1 MNIFISNKKAMSNIK
16 KLIKNKRTSLGF
28 TQSELAKMIGVTS
41 VAISKWELGLTKPR
55 PKHCQKLGSVLGINE
70 KVLMGTEKTKRSNY
84 IEIPFYND
92 VCAAAGDGYVN
103 QEQCCNESIMVPLEV
118 IAGSQRKDVI
128 CVSAKGDSMYP
139 VFGDGS
145 ILAIDRS
152 MTEIKDG
159 MIYVVSHGESLRV
172 KVLFNILD
180 GIRLCSFNPMFKDE
194 EYSYFD
200 LKEFKIIGKVI
211 WYSVTLQ

>member
-1 MNIFISNKKAMSNIK
+1 MSNIQN
-16 KLIKNKRTSLGF
+16 LIKNKRISLGF
-28 TQSELAKMIGVTS
+28 TQSELAKIIGVTP

-55 PKHCQKLGSVLGINE
+55 PKYCQKLESVLGISA
-70 KVLMGTEKTKRSNY
+70 KVLMGTEKIKRSNY
-84 IEIPFYND
+84 IEIPFYSD

-103 QEQCCNESIMVPLEV
+103 QERCCNESIMVPLQAIV
-118 IAGSQRKDVI
+118 GSQKKDVI
-128 CVSAKGDSMYP
+128 CISAKGDSMYP

-145 ILAIDRS
+145 ILAIDKS
-152 MTEIKDG
+152 ITEIKDG

-172 KVLFNILD
+172 KMLFQVLN

-194 EYSYFD
+194 EYSNVD

-211 WYSVTLQ
+211 WYSVIAQQ